1 MDVLFYI
8 SGHFVH
14 QRLLYHSQEKY
25 FLVCFWWLLTRFVL
39 NCDFSFDP
47 CSLVLKTSKV
57 VHCTMCTLFHT
68 NSAGLLKLGHIL
80 KNPKKYF
87 NEHIFFPAL
96 TTRRKMESF
105 KFLWFSNSKKWKICD
120 FRVIFPDFECSKNN
134 VSRAG
139 KWKQTFFKVFI
150 LKEHRIKTLKNYF
163 CPWESDFWTSFF

>member
-1 MDVLFYI
+1 MRSYWIYVPIHTFKI
-8 SGHFVH
+8 RP
-14 QRLLYHSQEKY
+14 RLLLKGIWYSKFRCY
-25 FLVCFWWLLTRFVL
+25 LTFLSEAGYLSIGFLGFCWNLSPV
-39 NCDFSFDP
+39 SPP
-47 CSLVLKTSKV
+47 CIM

-87 NEHIFFPAL
+87 YEHIFFPAL

-134 VSRAG
+134 VSSVG
-139 KWKQTFFKVFI
+139 K
-150 LKEHRIKTLKNYF
+150 
-163 CPWESDFWTSFF
+163 